1 MIELRKSI
9 IATVV
14 AIWSV
19 SAYAQSASSPAA
31 PSSGDIADAMKT
43 MKDAS
48 AFIKAKRQEAAA
60 CEDKV
65 RKSDEFRPIARRIP
79 PPGAKPGAA
88 QLADRSPASSDE
100 ARAMTV
106 VAPKFRTCRTI
117 WEDAETS
124 VMPTMAP
131 VLKQYEQKHAA
142 IIADLVARKLPWGGY
157 YRAQMTLSANLKAER
172 SKVWTASGRSVKP
185 D

>member
-1 MIELRKSI
+1 MLRKSAI
-9 IATVV
+9 SAIL

-19 SAYAQSASSPAA
+19 SAYGQSAA
-31 PSSGDIADAMKT
+31 PSSNDVADAVKT

-48 AFIKAKRQEAAA
+48 AFLKGKRTEAAA
-60 CEDKV
+60 CEDKI

-79 PPGAKPGAA
+79 PPGEKPAA
-88 QLADRSPASSDE
+88 RQLADRSPITGDE
-100 ARAMTV
+100 ARAMTT
-106 VAPKFRTCRTI
+106 VAPKFKTCRAI

-157 YRAQMTLSANLKAER
+157 YRAQMALSANLKAER
-172 SKVWTASGRSVKP
+172 SKVWTASGRNAKP